1 VFDKKRKRQGKEEGK
16 KRLIKK
22 TNLSSS
28 FPHLFLISSSSLP
41 NFITEIKKEFSN
53 SLSIKYY
60 KNITGFF
67 QKVPFLCLFL
77 ILLSKKS
84 KI

>member
-1 VFDKKRKRQGKEEGK
+1 MFDKKRKRQGKEEEK

-22 TNLSSS
+22 QIS
-28 FPHLFLISSSSLP
+28 PHLFLISSLSLP

-53 SLSIKYY
+53 SLSFDII
-60 KNITGFF
+60 IT
-67 QKVPFLCLFL
+67 
-77 ILLSKKS
+77 KKENDDF